1 MRIILKAFLMTLL
14 LVSCTNSE
22 KGKTTSPETQEKE
35 IAIAQISQ
43 KGVLRKG
50 MDALFRNFSESE
62 MRTYYK
68 EDYIQH
74 NPNVS
79 TGLDAVIGLLN
90 PLRESGFGYTTHRMI
105 EDDDLILKHTT
116 YTNAM
121 AFGAPTVVAFDIWRM
136 EDGKIAEHWDC
147 IIPKYEETVSG
158 RSQTDGFTEV
168 TDLDKTEENKTL
180 VKDFVEEVLIQED
193 FSKMG
198 DYVKNGLYDQHNPL
212 VEDGPQALQDVIEV
226 SGLKNNKIHRVIGEG
241 NFVLTQCEGRWNG
254 KPQAVYDLFRVDK
267 GAIVEH
273 WDVIQEIPEEM
284 AHDNTMF

>member
-1 MRIILKAFLMTLL
+1 MRIMLTIFLTTLL

-22 KGKTTSPETQEKE
+22 KGKTTNPEKQEKE
-35 IAIAQISQ
+35 IVIAQINQ
-43 KGVLRKG
+43 KEALRKG

-79 TGLDAVIGLLN
+79 TGLNAVIGLLN

-105 EDDDLILKHTT
+105 EDDDLILTHTI

-121 AFGAPTVVAFDIWRM
+121 VFSAPTVVAFDIWRM

-147 IIPKYEETVSG
+147 IIPKYEETASG
-158 RSQTDGFTEV
+158 RSQTDGFTAV
-168 TDLDKTEENKTL
+168 TDLDKTEDNKAL
-180 VKDFVEEVLIQED
+180 VKDFVEQVLMQED

-198 DYVKNGLYDQHNPL
+198 DYIKNGLYDQHNPL
-212 VEDGPQALQDVIEV
+212 VGDGPQALQDVIAV
-226 SGLKNNKIHRVIGEG
+226 SGLKNNKMHRVIGEG
-241 NFVLTQCEGRWNG
+241 NFVLTQCEGTWNG
-254 KPQAVYDLFRVDK
+254 KPQAIYDLFRVDK

-284 AHDNTMF
+284 AHDNSMF